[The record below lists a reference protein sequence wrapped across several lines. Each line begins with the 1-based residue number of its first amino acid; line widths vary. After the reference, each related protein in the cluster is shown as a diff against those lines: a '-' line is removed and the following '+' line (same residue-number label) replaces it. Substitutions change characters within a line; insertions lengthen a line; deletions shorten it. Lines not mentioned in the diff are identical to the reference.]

1 MAGTGMSPGQVF
13 PSAPEESCRRASEGG
28 NTGQEV
34 RF

>member
-13 PSAPEESCRRASEGG
+13 PRAPEEPACRASEDG